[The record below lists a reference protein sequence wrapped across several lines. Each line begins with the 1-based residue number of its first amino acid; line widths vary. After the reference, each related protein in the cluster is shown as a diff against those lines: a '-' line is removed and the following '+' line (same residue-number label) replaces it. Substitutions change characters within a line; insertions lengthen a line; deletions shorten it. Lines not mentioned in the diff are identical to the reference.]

1 VITDADVE
9 SAPAD
14 EPVELTMS
22 VNTMR
27 VAIKSAMT
35 DDVPFV
41 VQPLKAGEPIPEGAM
56 EAMLVLTG
64 EGTGSGMNRSQVSR
78 EYRAIEAWLGR
89 YGTVI
94 NHHGKRALRL
104 LASVV
109 TPG

>member
-1 VITDADVE
+1 
-9 SAPAD
+9 
-14 EPVELTMS
+14 MS

-27 VAIKSAMT
+27 VAIKAAIT
-35 DDVPFV
+35 DDAPFV
-41 VQPLKAGEPIPEGAM
+41 VQPLKTGQPIPEGAL

-64 EGTGSGMNRSQVSR
+64 EVAGGRTNGGHVSS

-89 YGTVI
+89 YGTAI

-109 TPG
+109 KPG

>member
-1 VITDADVE
+1 
-9 SAPAD
+9 
-14 EPVELTMS
+14 
-22 VNTMR
+22 
-27 VAIKSAMT
+27 MT
-35 DDVPFV
+35 DDAPFV
-41 VQPLKAGEPIPEGAM
+41 VQPLKKGQPLPEGAM

-64 EGTGSGMNRSQVSR
+64 EGAGGRTNGSHVSW

-89 YGTVI
+89 YSTVI